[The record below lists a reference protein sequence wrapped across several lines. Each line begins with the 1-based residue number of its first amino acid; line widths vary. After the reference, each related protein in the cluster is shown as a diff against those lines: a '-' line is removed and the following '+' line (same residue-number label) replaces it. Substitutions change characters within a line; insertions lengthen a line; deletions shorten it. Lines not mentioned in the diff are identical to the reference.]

1 MAKDSQMH
9 GEVADSIESKDRH
22 SSVATTKAALSP
34 ITQYSASSNKS
45 TKATEPHSILE
56 TLAYSNYAS
65 PRPCPIDP
73 AVFFD
78 LVKVRRLVE
87 EATDLAVRAANG
99 TTSSSLRNSLQA
111 GNSVYNG
118 GGGGAAAALG
128 LGFGGASHTKLS
140 KERKHRMRDLATQKL
155 SRAYHLDE
163 IAASVATM
171 QSASSLDEVAKLVL
185 QRNANDSDAK
195 YVHFF
200 HEKIPSR
207 MLNESTNLES
217 LDEIVRSRP
226 TDAAPLR
233 TRAVTKIFK
242 HDLVGAAEDLT
253 EALAISRYT
262 AMQHRAARGLTEISR
277 ALVPTDQMTETLAD
291 WRHSSKIAEEDQPS
305 SLEPQLLFQRAAIYL
320 SLACENIASSLDHL
334 ESQDRSC
341 RDPDLSHSEVHPHK
355 PSSSTQA
362 QWPGLASQRLVK
374 SYAKRALRDYISFL
388 SFFDYTA
395 GSSTDVAQEPMR
407 KSKMEATGLSQPA
420 LGYPSHFALSDALIP
435 HPQKITNQPS
445 GRGQSERYPQL
456 PPLKVLPVSDLFSSS
471 SPTDLPP
478 YPVTGGQ
485 IVKVG
490 LGQPHTQL
498 NGGTKSMSSSPEG
511 HEAIT
516 YHPLLIEALHALL
529 LCHCLVQ
536 TSSKEHLR
544 HAYMVARLA
553 RLCDG
558 YPIFLAARSPSRA
571 DWVDV
576 TRQADN
582 WIGLQQSWES
592 LCAPAALPSSS
603 SHFQGHQHHE
613 EAEGH
618 RWQEAVMD
626 SLADERVQDQATFEA
641 AVAARAK
648 RAKDVEKGP
657 VQFTEA
663 GSKQWAQADSKEYPI
678 TTERAE
684 AIARWVKEAPSSIP
698 GPGRSKGGKR
708 KGKASKKVWVNSMHS
723 AKPSEELQ

>member
-1 MAKDSQMH
+1 MAKDSQMS
-9 GEVADSIESKDRH
+9 GKIAGSIESRDGH
-22 SSVATTKAALSP
+22 SSVATTKAGSSP
-34 ITQYSASSNKS
+34 ITQHSASSNKS
-45 TKATEPHSILE
+45 TKATESHSASALIICRNKHWRYISSFHGPWLQLPPEILD

-111 GNSVYNG
+111 GIGVYNG
-118 GGGGAAAALG
+118 GGGGAAALG

-140 KERKHRMRDLATQKL
+140 RERKNRMRDLATRKL

-163 IAASVATM
+163 IVASVATM

-185 QRNANDSDAK
+185 ERNANDSDAK

-207 MLNESTNLES
+207 MLSESTSLES

-242 HDLVGAAEDLT
+242 HELAGAAEDLT
-253 EALAISRYT
+253 QALAISRYT
-262 AMQHRAARGLTEISR
+262 AMQHKAARGQTGVSR
-277 ALVPTDQMTETLAD
+277 ALVRTDQETETPAD

-305 SLEPQLLFQRAAIYL
+305 SLEPQLLFQRAGIYL
-320 SLACENIASSLDHL
+320 SLSCENIASSLDHL
-334 ESQDRSC
+334 ESQDCPC
-341 RDPDLSHSEVHPHK
+341 RDPDLSNIEARPHK
-355 PSSSTQA
+355 PSSSSQT

-374 SYAKRALRDYISFL
+374 SYAKRALRDYTSFL
-388 SFFDYTA
+388 SFFDYANGT
-395 GSSTDVAQEPMR
+395 STDAIEPIR
-407 KSKMEATGLSQPA
+407 KSEMEATDLAQPTLA
-420 LGYPSHFALSDALIP
+420 YPSHLALSDALIP
-435 HPQKITNQPS
+435 HPQKIIKQQSGLGQP
-445 GRGQSERYPQL
+445 EHYPES
-456 PPLKVLPVSDLFSSS
+456 PPIKVLPMSELFSTS

-478 YPVTGGQ
+478 YPVTARQ

-490 LGQPHTQL
+490 PGPSHTQL
-498 NGGTKSMSSSPEG
+498 NGATKSKLSPPEG

-536 TSSKEHLR
+536 TSPKEHLR
-544 HAYMVARLA
+544 HAHMVARLA

-571 DWVDV
+571 DWVDI
-576 TRQADN
+576 TRRADN

-592 LCAPAALPSSS
+592 LCAPATLPSSS
-603 SHFQGHQHHE
+603 SHFQDHRHHE
-613 EAEGH
+613 EGEGY

-626 SLADERVQDQATFEA
+626 SLADEHVQDQDTFEA
-641 AVAARAK
+641 AVAARVK
-648 RAKDVEKGP
+648 RAKDLEKGP
-657 VQFTEA
+657 VQLTET
-663 GSKQWAQADSKEYPI
+663 GNKQWAKADSKEYPI
-678 TTERAE
+678 ITERAE
-684 AIARWVKEAPSSIP
+684 AIAR
-698 GPGRSKGGKR
+698 
-708 KGKASKKVWVNSMHS
+708 
-723 AKPSEELQ
+723 